1 MQNIFQI
8 LEGFVKVGI
17 LTLIVI
23 GIIIYLFIKKGGQ
36 QYIAEWTSHRDN
48 PSVIPIA
55 GLFGKNT
62 QQNLQGVIYNKFKTN
77 FSFLIQPIQYILSL
91 ITSILGNLLNSMNIF
106 RTILKP
112 IREFF
117 TNAASSFY
125 DKINSFS
132 IMIVYSFSKMR
143 NLLNRLS
150 SSFRLVLYTL
160 QSIQLTIKSVWNGP
174 IGDVSRNWAYANDS
188 IRDFFCFHPDTPI
201 KLANNNYLAVKDRS
215 N

>member
-1 MQNIFQI
+1 MQNNIFQI
-8 LEGFVKVGI
+8 IEGFIKVGI

-23 GIIIYLFIKKGGQ
+23 GIIIYVFIKKGGQ
-36 QYIAEWTSHRDN
+36 QYIAEWTLHRDK

-55 GLFGKNT
+55 GLFGKDT
-62 QQNLQGVIYNKFKTN
+62 QQNLQGGIYAKFKTN
-77 FSFLIQPIQYILSL
+77 FSFLIQPIQYIINL
-91 ITSILGNLLNSMNIF
+91 ITKILGNLINSMNIF

-117 TNAASSFY
+117 TNAATSFY

-143 NLLNRLS
+143 NLLRRLS

-160 QSIQLTIKSVWNGP
+160 QSIQLTK
-174 IGDVSRNWAYANDS
+174 RQ
-188 IRDFFCFHPDTPI
+188 
-201 KLANNNYLAVKDRS
+201 
-215 N
+215 